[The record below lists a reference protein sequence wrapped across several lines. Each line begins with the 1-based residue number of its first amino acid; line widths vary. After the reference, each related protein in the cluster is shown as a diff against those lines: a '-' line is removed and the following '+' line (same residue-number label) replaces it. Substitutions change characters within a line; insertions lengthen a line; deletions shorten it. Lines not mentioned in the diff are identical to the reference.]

1 MVQVLL
7 IYFGIFASV
16 NVPKLLVAVLAFGL
30 NSAALMAEIIRGG
43 IMSVDARQTEAGR
56 SLGF

>member
-30 NSAALMAEIIRGG
+30 NSARLYGG
-43 IMSVDARQTEAGR
+43 NHPRRNYER
-56 SLGF
+56 